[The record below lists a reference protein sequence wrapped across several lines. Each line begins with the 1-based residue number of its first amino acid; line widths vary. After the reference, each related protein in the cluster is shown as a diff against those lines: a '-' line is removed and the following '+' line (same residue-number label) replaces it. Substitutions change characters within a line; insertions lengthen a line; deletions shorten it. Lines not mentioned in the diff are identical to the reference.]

1 MAVRSSSGMV
11 AEARVIVDSEQN
23 GIAIIIGLKYQWIEE
38 VLL

>member
-11 AEARVIVDSEQN
+11 TEDRVIVDGEQN
-23 GIAIIIGLKYQWIEE
+23 GIAIIIGLKYKWIGE